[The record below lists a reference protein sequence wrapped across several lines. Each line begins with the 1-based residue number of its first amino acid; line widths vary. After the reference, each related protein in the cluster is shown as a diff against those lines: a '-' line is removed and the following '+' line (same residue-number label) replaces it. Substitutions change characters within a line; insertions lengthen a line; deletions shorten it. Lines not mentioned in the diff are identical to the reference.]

1 MSKGNQGP
9 RQGHGSGRAPLGR
22 VRAHFWKITLAAAAT
37 LAMECA
43 ATAQNDS
50 AMPNSTATDVIPMPP
65 MRPATLMR
73 PVTLTRPAPLLP
85 PAPAPQPV
93 LAAPIVPPGKDPM
106 VFNFSPDMSQEL
118 PPASRAQMHKCG
130 AEWQKM
136 KASGEA
142 TDKTWRAFADVCL
155 VQQANP

>member
-1 MSKGNQGP
+1 
-9 RQGHGSGRAPLGR
+9 
-22 VRAHFWKITLAAAAT
+22 
-37 LAMECA
+37 
-43 ATAQNDS
+43 
-50 AMPNSTATDVIPMPP
+50 MPKSTTDVIPMPP

-73 PVTLTRPAPLLP
+73 APPLLP
-85 PAPAPQPV
+85 PAPASTPQPV
-93 LAAPIVPPGKDPM
+93 LAVPVVPPGKDPM
-106 VFNFSPDMSQEL
+106 VFDFSPDMSQEL